1 MPELRGVYFKND
13 KTQSLPLFPSE
24 SSEGRWVFELRD
36 ALMRGDALR
45 AAAAFHNAN
54 KTDLLLGLVEA
65 HSSVCFWDEMAF
77 YLMFFDWT
85 QKKEGEDKMQSSFD
99 IAFSDTVH
107 IDGVPLRQYEESEAL
122 PLWAL
127 EILQG
132 GGCDKDCRHKK
143 MFVWDEDAGMETNVC
158 PISVSLEALADDD
171 LASTNALFATVLDYP
186 ESCPCSE
193 GEA

>member
-77 YLMFFDWT
+77 YLMFADWVNT
-85 QKKEGEDKMQSSFD
+85 PEEQKRHFAITVSVEDQIDISGQVSQFTFEYIQDLCFGCKHSRPIVDGEGDCPIENNLALYTITGEMNAI
-99 IAFSDTVH
+99 IAERCFSKRGYGFTCMM
-107 IDGVPLRQYEESEAL
+107 YEERA
-122 PLWAL
+122 
-127 EILQG
+127 
-132 GGCDKDCRHKK
+132 
-143 MFVWDEDAGMETNVC
+143 
-158 PISVSLEALADDD
+158 
-171 LASTNALFATVLDYP
+171 
-186 ESCPCSE
+186 
-193 GEA
+193 